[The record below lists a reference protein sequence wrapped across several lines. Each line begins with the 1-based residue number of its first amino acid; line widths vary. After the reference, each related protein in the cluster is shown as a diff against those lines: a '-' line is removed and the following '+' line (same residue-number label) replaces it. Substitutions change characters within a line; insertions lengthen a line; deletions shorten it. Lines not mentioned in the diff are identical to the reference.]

1 MTIVS
6 PLRPIPYRPS
16 DPGDLLVPRF
26 SHALVVVAVL
36 GLLLPSLSF
45 FMLEREIYE
54 ALAFH
59 FLRPQ
64 VEEQFGFTA
73 QRAQYFSFPAKHGPF
88 KIVSL
93 VPTGLFASSG
103 VRVGDISASGFHH
116 GDHTW
121 ALYGSLATAKNQPV
135 TLRFFRGPGLNE
147 SVYITLPPP
156 GR

>member
-1 MTIVS
+1 MAS
-6 PLRPIPYRPS
+6 LAPLRPNPFRPS
-16 DPGDLLVPRF
+16 GLAGLLVPRF

-45 FMLEREIYE
+45 FMLERDIYE

-64 VEEQFGFTA
+64 VEEQYGFTA
-73 QRAQYFSFPAKHGPF
+73 QRTQYFSSSARHGPF
-88 KIVSL
+88 KIVSV
-93 VPTGLFASSG
+93 VPTGLFATSG

-116 GDHTW
+116 GDHAW
-121 ALYGSLATAKNQPV
+121 ALYGRLATAEHQPV
-135 TLRFFRGPGLNE
+135 ALRFFRGPDLNE
-147 SVYITLPPP
+147 SVSITLPPV